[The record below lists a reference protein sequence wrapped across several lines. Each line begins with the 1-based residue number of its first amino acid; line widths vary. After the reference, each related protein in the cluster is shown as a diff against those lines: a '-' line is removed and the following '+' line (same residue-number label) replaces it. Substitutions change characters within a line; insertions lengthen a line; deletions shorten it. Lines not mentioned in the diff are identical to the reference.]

1 MKNLEQ
7 IRAANALA
15 YAEADVNTRGSQGGE
30 VVKKLPALIMSNGLL
45 AAAAFAYQKQ
55 SDELNR
61 QRKRFKKERGRLPTP
76 DEEHTFQDSGYYT
89 CFDYLVRHL
98 QNPEIAL
105 VPKDVPEPDRSDP
118 RLRQLDVLLGFLTSD
133 KASSH
138 DLKLITEE
146 ALAWLTYA
154 RRFVRKESES
164 KEGDSHDSDE
174 S

>member
-15 YAEADVNTRGSQGGE
+15 YADSDARKTNSDGGN

-55 SDELNR
+55 EDETNR
-61 QRKRFKKERGRLPTP
+61 QRKRFERERRRPPTEQ
-76 DEEHTFQDSGYYT
+76 EEQAFEDNGFYT
-89 CFDYLVRHL
+89 CFDFLLRHL
-98 QNPEIAL
+98 QHEEVEL
-105 VPKDVPEPDRSDP
+105 VPKDVVIRNSAGPK
-118 RLRQLDVLLGFLTSD
+118 LRQLDVLLSFLTGNGATSKD
-133 KASSH
+133 VQ
-138 DLKLITEE
+138 LVTEE

-154 RRFVRKESES
+154 RRFVRKEPEN
-164 KEGDSHDSDE
+164 EGDHDSDE

>member
-15 YAEADVNTRGSQGGE
+15 YADSDAKKTNSDGGN

-55 SDELNR
+55 EDEINR
-61 QRKRFKKERGRLPTP
+61 QRKAFERRHRRKPTEQ
-76 DEEHTFQDSGYYT
+76 EEHAFEDNGFYT
-89 CFDYLVRHL
+89 CFDYLLRHL
-98 QNPEIAL
+98 QHPEIKLIPAK
-105 VPKDVPEPDRSDP
+105 VEVRNGGGPK
-118 RLRQLDVLLGFLTSD
+118 LKQLDVLLSFLTGEGANSQ
-133 KASSH
+133 
-138 DLKLITEE
+138 DLKLVTEE

-154 RRFVRKESES
+154 RRFIRKATDTNG
-164 KEGDSHDSDE
+164 GDDDSDE